1 MREHFIAATAR
12 GPFNP
17 ISIERLEIATKFV
30 VEEMGP
36 NNFGSLVENFTFGE
50 DLLLEVSNN
59 YPKDTVD
66 YTTADGWI
74 EGIRDAIYQKLL
86 QSAIEI
92 YLKDRDDTTW
102 VEVDGGRLIIT
113 GGMVSW
119 SGEEPTL
126 AYKHIKFITWSGLD
140 VALSNGIG
148 I

>member
-1 MREHFIAATAR
+1 MGEYFIAATVR

-17 ISIERLEIATKFV
+17 ISVERLEIATKFV
-30 VEEMGP
+30 VDVMGP
-36 NNFGSLVENFTFGE
+36 NHFGSLVENFSFGE

-59 YPKDTVD
+59 YPRDTVD
-66 YTTADGWI
+66 YTTAEGWI
-74 EGIRDAIYQKLL
+74 EGVRNAIYEKLL

-102 VEVDGGRLIIT
+102 VEIGGDRWTIT

-119 SGEEPTL
+119 DGEEPTL
-126 AYKHIKFITWSGLD
+126 AYKHVKFIAWSGLD
-140 VALSNGIG
+140 TALFDGIG

>member
-1 MREHFIAATAR
+1 MGEYFTAVTIR
-12 GPFNP
+12 GPINP
-17 ISIERLEIATKFV
+17 ISVDHLKIATKV
-30 VEEMGP
+30 VVDSMGP
-36 NNFGSLVENFTFGE
+36 NHFGSLVENFYFGE

-74 EGIRDAIYQKLL
+74 EGVREAIYNKLL

-102 VEVDGGRLIIT
+102 VEVDGNRWMIT
-113 GGMVSW
+113 GGMISW
-119 SGEEPTL
+119 DAEEPTP
-126 AYKHIKFITWSGLD
+126 AYKHIKFIAWSGLD
-140 VALSNGIG
+140 VILSNGMG